1 MPESFDIDAL
11 ATSLRT
17 LVGRLKRKLRE
28 QANVGDFTPSQIAVL
43 LRLDAHGPVTSSA
56 LARAE
61 GMRPQSMGAI
71 IGPLQEAGLVAG
83 SPDPTDGRQIL
94 IDLTDHC
101 RTIMSE
107 GRAARQDW
115 LARSLQGRF
124 STAEQQE
131 IARAVQLLA
140 RLLD

>member
-1 MPESFDIDAL
+1 MADSFDIDEL
-11 ATSLRT
+11 ATSLRM

-43 LRLDAHGPVTSSA
+43 LRLQRDGPTTSSA

-61 GMRPQSMGAI
+61 GMRAQSMGAI
-71 IGPLQEAGLVAG
+71 IGPLQEARLVAG
-83 SPDPTDGRQIL
+83 SPDPADGRQIL

-101 RTIMSE
+101 RTIMRE
-107 GRAARQDW
+107 GTAARQDW
-115 LARSLQGRF
+115 LTRRLQGGF
-124 STAEQQE
+124 SSGEQRE
-131 IARAVQLLA
+131 IAHAVKLLA